1 MFTAVQTDKMRKK
14 SSHFR
19 TSSSLNM
26 AVRGG
31 LTRFARPAGS
41 PLTAFVVCPTGCAS
55 CRTPVGASHPPWSAL
70 CGKKLALS
78 YELFFKYGGEG
89 GIDSLRSPCGQ
100 PTHCVRGLSNWLRQL
115 SNPGRGFSP
124 PWSALCEKKLALS
137 YELFFKYGVR
147 RRGHQRRPAP
157 LQALRRRPLHPHPPP
172 RRAGRRALRHAEPP
186 VLHPLQHRR
195 PRQPPRGRQGR
206 QPPARHRLGVV
217 ELRLR
222 PQQGEP
228 LLRAPPHRPARE
240 PLRRHEEGRRGDRPH
255 VQPHL
260 RAVPHRAEILHR
272 VRTLGPTGHGFGQTL
287 AARALEAFP

>member
-55 CRTPVGASHPPWSAL
+55 CRTPVGASHPPGVHYAK
-70 CGKKLALS
+70 KKLALS

-137 YELFFKYGVR
+137 YELFFKYGGEGGIRTPDTLPYTHFPGVLLQPL
-147 RRGHQRRPAP
+147 GHLTKLFCYQTSWVAT
-157 LQALRRRPLHPHPPP
+157 
-172 RRAGRRALRHAEPP
+172 GRYYR
-186 VLHPLQHRR
+186 
-195 PRQPPRGRQGR
+195 
-206 QPPARHRLGVV
+206 
-217 ELRLR
+217 EL
-222 PQQGEP
+222 E
-228 LLRAPPHRPARE
+228 
-240 PLRRHEEGRRGDRPH
+240 
-255 VQPHL
+255 
-260 RAVPHRAEILHR
+260 
-272 VRTLGPTGHGFGQTL
+272 
-287 AARALEAFP
+287 

>member
-70 CGKKLALS
+70 CEKKLALS

-124 PWSALCEKKLALS
+124 PGVHYAKKSSHFRTSSSLNMA
-137 YELFFKYGVR
+137 VR
-147 RRGHQRRPAP
+147 G
-157 LQALRRRPLHPHPPP
+157 
-172 RRAGRRALRHAEPP
+172 GFEPP
-186 VLHPLQHRR
+186 IRCRIHTFQACSFSHSDTSPNCFV
-195 PRQPPRGRQGR
+195 
-206 QPPARHRLGVV
+206 A
-217 ELRLR
+217 
-222 PQQGEP
+222 
-228 LLRAPPHRPARE
+228 
-240 PLRRHEEGRRGDRPH
+240 
-255 VQPHL
+255 
-260 RAVPHRAEILHR
+260 
-272 VRTLGPTGHGFGQTL
+272 
-287 AARALEAFP
+287 